1 MISKREP
8 LLETSTDRWNECVTT
23 VSGVLSCSGDRVIA
37 QIGMQLAEDN
47 SLIYFVSDVTR
58 DSNNAANF

>member
-37 QIGMQLAEDN
+37 QIGMQL
-47 SLIYFVSDVTR
+47 IYFVSDVTR
-58 DSNNAANF
+58 GSNNAAIF

>member
-37 QIGMQLAEDN
+37 QIGMQLAEDI
-47 SLIYFVSDVTR
+47 SFLM
-58 DSNNAANF
+58 